1 MLKRL
6 FHLFPFKKMLSQ
18 KLSDT
23 CYITLY
29 AERMPDKWK
38 KNPYLIWL
46 LRRCDSKLSTGNE
59 VLKTITD
66 RGFISIY
73 HALFWLRLYIGWLS
87 LRRNCKSDR
96 TGIG

>member
-1 MLKRL
+1 
-6 FHLFPFKKMLSQ
+6 MLSQ

-66 RGFISIY
+66 RRFISIY